1 MVKTRQASVVLP
13 SGVGC
18 VEHVGQFA
26 LKAKLVRPTPK
37 IVKVKLQT
45 RVLDDADHIVKV
57 SWPARPQ
64 FHENEVFR

>member
-1 MVKTRQASVVLP
+1 MVMLESRWNDGATSSA
-13 SGVGC
+13 GC

-26 LKAKLVRPTPK
+26 VKAKLVRPTPK

-57 SWPARPQ
+57 SWSARS
-64 FHENEVFR
+64 